1 MVASDEV
8 DKIDNFWHKR
18 FWKLLDLRDR
28 NFSNCHSRIVTT
40 ITSTKIARSI
50 DVRLLTLKFSG
61 GDRTDYVVSLVL
73 SVRSP
78 LHDWLTGDRG
88 CKTVGLYIQWFSD

>member
-28 NFSNCHSRIVTT
+28 NFSNCHN
-40 ITSTKIARSI
+40 
-50 DVRLLTLKFSG
+50 DH
-61 GDRTDYVVSLVL
+61 
-73 SVRSP
+73 
-78 LHDWLTGDRG
+78 LHQNRQINRR
-88 CKTVGLYIQWFSD
+88 KTAYPQV